1 MHGFLLTSI
10 FQNRPYR
17 ANCSA
22 HMNLNSA
29 RPMTYLAPDFD
40 LDLFITYSH
49 GDPLG
54 VGNELLKNWSR
65 KMASFLVQDITS
77 TTPDLANLEHFIDER
92 LDTTKQL
99 TDELRSKVTK
109 SALLLLLMSPSYLRS
124 AWCNDELTW
133 FRNEVDRRGR
143 GDGLIFVVRAL
154 PTTPTQWPACLKDER
169 GNTLVGFSFHRRP
182 EDEATRPY
190 GWPEPQATDREFFE
204 ELARLSGAVVKRLK
218 GLRQRIE
225 QRHQA
230 TAFEVHSQK
239 IVAGQVVYLHG
250 HSDDGKKWTET
261 RDALI
266 AAGYLVVPGRP
277 EVSAET
283 PEEAKS
289 ARQERVRQLADCDGL
304 LILGA
309 AHDARLDSDL
319 LIIGH
324 RDRQA
329 AIEISGRPLP
339 CAVLDRVG
347 KAIPVAD
354 QFRLRRIDVSVPH
367 WLNQISLGV

>member
-1 MHGFLLTSI
+1 
-10 FQNRPYR
+10 
-17 ANCSA
+17 
-22 HMNLNSA
+22 
-29 RPMTYLAPDFD
+29 MTYLAPDFD
-40 LDLFITYSH
+40 LDLFVTYSH
-49 GDPLG
+49 GDPQG

-65 KMASFLVQDITS
+65 KMANFLLQDITS

-92 LDTTKQL
+92 LDTTRQL
-99 TDELRSKVTK
+99 TDELRSKVNK

-133 FRNEVDRRGR
+133 FCDEVDRRGR

-154 PTTPTQWPACLKDER
+154 PTTQTQWPAFLKDER
-169 GNTLVGFSFHRRP
+169 GNTLVGFQFHRRP

-190 GWPEPQATDREFFE
+190 GWPEPQPTDREFFE

-225 QRHQA
+225 QRRQA
-230 TAFEVHSQK
+230 AAFEVHAQK
-239 IVAGQVVYLHG
+239 IVPGQVVYLHG
-250 HSDDGKKWTET
+250 HVDDGKPWTET
-261 RDALI
+261 RDALM

-277 EVSAET
+277 EVPADT

-289 ARQERVRQLADCDGL
+289 ARQERVRQLANCDAL
-304 LILGA
+304 LILGT

-319 LIIGH
+319 LIIAH

-354 QFRLRRIDVSVPH
+354 QFRLRRIDVNVPD